1 MQRRFNA
8 SAVENV
14 ALKVGEGASLAVEEA
29 SGHRL
34 GVESSREEVA
44 GGDTREV
51 GAHSH
56 QR

>member
-1 MQRRFNA
+1 MRRRFNA
-8 SAVENV
+8 SAVGNV
-14 ALKVGEGASLAVEEA
+14 ALKVGEGASLAVEVA

-51 GAHSH
+51 VAHSH

>member
-8 SAVENV
+8 SAVGNV
-14 ALKVGEGASLAVEEA
+14 ALKVGEGASLAVEVA

-51 GAHSH
+51 VAHSH

>member
-8 SAVENV
+8 SAVDNV

-29 SGHRL
+29 YGHRL

-51 GAHSH
+51 VAHSR